1 MADIAKINGLNL
13 KDAAARADIARLENN
28 LITEISSQYIRITDY
43 ATGVYKLTYNGTKY
57 IYYNGSSN
65 SNSVSVQGSAGAVIL
80 TINRYSTTRW
90 SWNYINCDTYGTM
103 YLGYGNTSTNTG
115 TYQTLTLPSVTSGAV
130 ATTAVA
136 TTSVNGLMSSA
147 DKTKLNGL
155 TSAGTWTVQTVTS
168 NYWYSTSSS
177 PAVKGTIT
185 AFINTA
191 QKLCYLK
198 GHVFIVGSSTVNN
211 LIPISRLYSLFTHFS
226 SGSALANMTAWDVVG
241 NATFHY
247 PKGSFS
253 ADNDYGGYVRLN
265 DTKTALRFGRIYT
278 TAGDLGDWGFDG
290 IHDSGVKFDAMLIMN

>member
-90 SWNYINCDTYGTM
+90 SWSYINCDTYSTM
-103 YLGYGNTSTNTG
+103 YLGYGNTSTSTG
-115 TYQTLTLPSVTSGAV
+115 TYQTLTLPSVTSGTV

-198 GHVFIVGSSTVNN
+198 GNVFIVGSSTVNN

-226 SGSALANMTAWDVVG
+226 SSSALANMTAWGIVG

-247 PKGSFS
+247 PSGSFS
-253 ADNDYGGYVRLN
+253 ADNGYGGYARLN